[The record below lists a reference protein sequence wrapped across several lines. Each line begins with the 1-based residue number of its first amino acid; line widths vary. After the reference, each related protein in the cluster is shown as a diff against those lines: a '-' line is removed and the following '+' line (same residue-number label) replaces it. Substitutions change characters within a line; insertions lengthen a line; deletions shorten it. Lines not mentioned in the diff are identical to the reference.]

1 MKKSPFRSLSL
12 APLALVCIALVLAS
26 GARGDVPRTIS
37 YQGFLTDD
45 AGAPLTGPVDITF
58 RLFGQLADGTEAW
71 SEVHQDVE
79 LDEGR
84 FTVALGGFTAQGVD
98 FSQQMFLEIQVG
110 DEVLAPRLPMRSVP
124 SAIRAA
130 TVDAGAVDTA
140 ALAAGAVTKAK
151 LGDDLV
157 GAGLAQNEDGSLKIA
172 LGKVDGTM
180 LAAKAVTNSHV
191 ADTAD
196 IDPTKIA
203 GTAVTLGGTE
213 ALTNKTL
220 TNPVLQV
227 RDSDFT
233 IVDDDDPGYSVR
245 LQLSAVG
252 RASRLSRT
260 LIVPDADGTLALESY
275 VDAEIDGLATVAASG
290 AYADLLGLPA
300 LQPVATSGEFSDIAN
315 MPDFARR
322 DTANTFTAPAS
333 ALSLAPVGAAS
344 DAVLLEVLDSSTRT
358 GTQVFSVDAEGD
370 VVAKSFTGR
379 GYGLQ
384 GLRADQIMTGTVNV
398 NRLPTIPSHKVVGF
412 ADIAISGDF
421 YTLNDVPNFAER
433 DAANTF
439 TESDRAIS
447 LEPSHPDPDA
457 VLLQVL
463 SPDERLGSPVFAV
476 DAEGDVFAESFTGD
490 GSGLMQ
496 LNADSLTSG
505 TVSLAVL
512 PTIPSTMTSG
522 FALIAT
528 SGSFL
533 DLAAVPA
540 FARRDEENAF
550 TASIRA
556 ISLEP
561 ADPKADDPM
570 LQLLGSTGERTG
582 LGSPVF
588 VVDAEGDV
596 TATSVSAGTFD
607 GDGAGL
613 TDLDADKVTSGVLA
627 LAHLPSIP
635 GSQIDPDAVV
645 SGTIEDGTI
654 VNDDIATD
662 ADIDFSKLN
671 IPNGDITNN
680 LLDFDSFDV
689 SLGPNF
695 MAGFR
700 TSTSVQ
706 LGGTLDL
713 SLDTANLAGD
723 LAGWGLMAAGG
734 SLAIN
739 LPELTPSLATSLPG
753 KGLSHDANNDTIAVD
768 LGDGLKLA
776 AGNLV
781 VPDVDDLTIEV
792 DGGGKL
798 AVKSVDSV
806 PVVLDMAEPTVPKH
820 GSLIY
825 KDSVLQVFDDPDGVG
840 GDPGVWIKVGTYQ

>member
-1 MKKSPFRSLSL
+1 MKKSPFRSFSL
-12 APLALVCIALVLAS
+12 APLALVCIALFLAS
-26 GARGDVPRTIS
+26 GARGDVPREIS

-140 ALAAGAVTKAK
+140 ALAARAVTKAK
-151 LGDDLV
+151 LGDDLA

-196 IDPTKIA
+196 IDPAKIA
-203 GTAVTLGGTE
+203 GTAVTLDGTE

-233 IVDDDDPGYSVR
+233 IVDDTDPGYTMR
-245 LQLSAVG
+245 LQLSPPG
-252 RASRLSRT
+252 DRANGCT
-260 LIVPDADGTLALESY
+260 LTIPDANGTIALESY
-275 VDAEIDGLATVAASG
+275 VDTEIAGLATVAASG
-290 AYADLLGLPA
+290 DFTDLINQPAVFAHVAVIPGDSSPIPAPVDATGTDDTLTLEGVGPIALSTSAARAGAPNVTIGLRLGYGLEVDFKKQLRVYVDDDSIGFDDYDALTVLRVTADKLYGLATVAKSGDYADLNGAPSLA
-300 LQPVATSGEFSDIAN
+300 AIATSGTFSELLDVPN
-315 MPDFARR
+315 FAEL
-322 DTANTFTAPAS
+322 DAQNTFTAPDYAI
-333 ALSLAPVGAAS
+333 SLAPTGATEN
-344 DAVLLEVLDSSTRT
+344 AVLLEVISQEERAGLS
-358 GTQVFSVDAEGD
+358 VFTVDAEGD
-370 VVAKSFTGR
+370 V
-379 GYGLQ
+379 L
-384 GLRADQIMTGTVNV
+384 
-398 NRLPTIPSHKVVGF
+398 
-412 ADIAISGDF
+412 
-421 YTLNDVPNFAER
+421 
-433 DAANTF
+433 AA
-439 TESDRAIS
+439 SY
-447 LEPSHPDPDA
+447 
-457 VLLQVL
+457 
-463 SPDERLGSPVFAV
+463 
-476 DAEGDVFAESFTGD
+476 TGD
-490 GSGLMQ
+490 GSALTNLTAGNMPGL
-496 LNADSLTSG
+496 AT
-505 TVSLAVL
+505 
-512 PTIPSTMTSG
+512 
-522 FALIAT
+522 IAT
-528 SGSFL
+528 TGSFL
-533 DLAAVPA
+533 NLAAVPA
-540 FARRDEENAF
+540 FARRDQENAF

-561 ADPKADDPM
+561 ADPKTNDPM
-570 LQLLGSTGERTG
+570 LQLLGNPGVRTG

-596 TATSVSAGTFD
+596 TTTSVMAGTFK

-613 TDLDADKVTSGVLA
+613 TDLDADKITAGVLA
-627 LAHLPSIP
+627 LAHLPTIP

-654 VNDDIATD
+654 VNDDIA
-662 ADIDFSKLN
+662 AGAGIDFSKLN
-671 IPNGDITNN
+671 IQSRDIAND
-680 LLDFDSFDV
+680 LLEFDFFNVDF
-689 SLGPNF
+689 GPNF
-695 MAGFR
+695 VYGSRASM
-700 TSTSVQ
+700 SVP
-706 LGGTLDL
+706 LGDTLYL
-713 SLDTANLAGD
+713 SLDTVNLAGE
-723 LAGWGLMAAGG
+723 LAGWGLMAAGS

-739 LPELTPSLATSLPG
+739 LPELEPSLAASLPG
-753 KGLSHDANNDTIAVD
+753 KGLSHDTTNDTIAVD

-781 VPDVDDLTIEV
+781 VPDVDDATIEV

-806 PVVLDMAEPTVPKH
+806 PVVLDTAEPAVPKH

-825 KDSVLQVFDDPDGVG
+825 KDSALQVYDDPDGPG